1 MGPPPLLRP
10 PSSLATVLVAMV
22 WWATVDTSAME
33 WQLPHPWC
41 TQWHTRSL
49 TPSTLSPT
57 LSASTI
63 SPRFPPTPTSTAST
77 MTTPAPPSSR
87 PSLTTAPATSPRS
100 PTTAP
105 PLTLTSSVLDTEWSA
120 MLLPIPLPIPLPMPT
135 PLLSDMA
142 SSVDTVL
149 PDTALLDT
157 VLSESNLNKFIY
169 VFMFNKDINHK

>member
-63 SPRFPPTPTSTAST
+63 SP
-77 MTTPAPPSSR
+77 TTPQ
-87 PSLTTAPATSPRS
+87 ATSRRS

-120 MLLPIPLPIPLPMPT
+120 TLLPIPLPMPSLAPLPLPT
-135 PLLSDMA
+135 PLPSDMP
-142 SSVDTVL
+142 DTVLLDMAL
-149 PDTALLDT
+149 PDTALLE
-157 VLSESNLNKFIY
+157 VLSESNLNLRSL
-169 VFMFNKDINHK
+169 FMYLCSIKT